1 MELSRYIFFSLKH
14 GADYRLEVLDKT
26 AYRSPL
32 TQGGLEIKASVTV
45 VWTDEEKFGILRDYI
60 SENFSFERRLNDDST
75 SILNEIMTRIR
86 LDDEQL
92 VISNEE
98 DGDEE
103 FEDNIFM
110 IVDWFE
116 MPIELT

>member
-45 VWTDEEKFGILRDYI
+45 VWTDEEKFGILRNYI
-60 SENFSFERRLNDDST
+60 SENYPLKEDST
-75 SILNEIMTRIR
+75 MIR
-86 LDDEQL
+86 LL
-92 VISNEE
+92 FSTK
-98 DGDEE
+98 
-103 FEDNIFM
+103 
-110 IVDWFE
+110 
-116 MPIELT
+116 L